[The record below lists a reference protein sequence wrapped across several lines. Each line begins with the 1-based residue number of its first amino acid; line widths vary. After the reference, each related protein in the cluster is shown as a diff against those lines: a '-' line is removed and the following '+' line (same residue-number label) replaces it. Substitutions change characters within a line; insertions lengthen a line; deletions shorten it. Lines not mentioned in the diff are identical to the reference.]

1 MSKNNSVP
9 LGVIAL
15 FIATIVSCGPAPASP
30 SDNAT
35 VSSPLAT
42 ATVSPYPSPAG
53 TPVSTPA
60 PGKETNQLNATPN
73 PTSPPTEMAQVTQ
86 AKQDLSKRLSVSL
99 DQIELVNFTP
109 VTWPDGSLGC
119 PEPGMMY
126 TQVLVEG
133 YRIQLRSGGRVYEYH
148 GGGTRAPF
156 LCAKPS

>member
-1 MSKNNSVP
+1 MSKNNWVP
-9 LGVIAL
+9 LGIIAL
-15 FIATIVSCGPAPASP
+15 FIASTASCGPAPASP
-30 SDNAT
+30 SDKAA
-35 VSSPLAT
+35 VPSPLAT
-42 ATVSPYPSPAG
+42 VAPI
-53 TPVSTPA
+53 TPPESA
-60 PGKETNQLNATPN
+60 PGKDKNQMSATPN

-86 AKQDLSKRLSVSL
+86 AKQDLSKRLSVSA
-99 DQIELVNFTP
+99 DQIELVTFTP

-133 YRIQLRSGGRVYEYH
+133 YRIQLRSGGQVYEYH

>member
-1 MSKNNSVP
+1 MSKINLVP
-9 LGVIAL
+9 LGITAL
-15 FIATIVSCGPAPASP
+15 FIASIVSCGPAPASP
-30 SDNAT
+30 SDKAA
-35 VSSPLAT
+35 VPSPLAT
-42 ATVSPYPSPAG
+42 ATVSTYPSPAG
-53 TPVSTPA
+53 TPVSTAA
-60 PGKETNQLNATPN
+60 PGKDNNQMSATPN

-86 AKQDLSKRLSVSL
+86 AKQDLSKRLSVSP
-99 DQIELVNFTP
+99 DQIELVTFTP